1 MKYAVLMLALSLGGM
16 VSATVPTIAADYEP
30 NCCGFCGNSNCNKVC
45 RVVCEMKDVK
55 EVRYKVVCEDFCVP
69 GRSSKCGCSWI
80 PGCGDVH
87 TKRKLVKYEVS
98 CKKPSWKYLV
108 EDLCPSCTA
117 AVDAVPLDK
126 APPLPPA
133 PKTAEAVSY
142 ETEDEVAPAALPK
155 ARRFPWF
162 PANK

>member
-1 MKYAVLMLALSLGGM
+1 MKYAMMLVALALGGL
-16 VSATVPTIAADYEP
+16 VATSVPGVAADYES
-30 NCCGFCGNSNCNKVC
+30 NCCGTCGSSNCNKVC

-69 GRSSKCGCSWI
+69 GRSEKCGCKWL

-98 CKKPSWKYLV
+98 CKKPHWKYVV
-108 EDLCPSCTA
+108 ENLCPSCTPE
-117 AVDAVPLDK
+117 DAVPAGAPL
-126 APPLPPA
+126 PPLPAA

-142 ETEDEVAPAALPK
+142 EAEQPAEPRGFPWLPANLPK
-155 ARRFPWF
+155 R
-162 PANK
+162 